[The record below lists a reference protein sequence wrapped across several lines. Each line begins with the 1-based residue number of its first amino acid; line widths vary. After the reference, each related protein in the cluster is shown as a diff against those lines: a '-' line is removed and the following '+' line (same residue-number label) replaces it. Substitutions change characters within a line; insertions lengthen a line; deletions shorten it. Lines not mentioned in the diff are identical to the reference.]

1 MARVS
6 IAGVGMTDFR
16 TPSTQAPYQA
26 SGAAAARAALADAG
40 LDYADIDLV
49 VAGYCMGDTCSGQTV
64 AYQLGLTGV
73 PVVNT
78 TNACASGSA
87 ALYLAR
93 QTILSGE
100 ARSVLVVGFEEM
112 GRTLQMGWPEKLSPV
127 GWIDDR
133 TRALR
138 GEDANVSTTGW
149 FAGAAS
155 EYLNRTGYGPE
166 VLAAIGVKA
175 RRHAH
180 DNPHAAFRDLV
191 TLEEVMASKMIVD
204 PLTKFECSA
213 PASGAAAAV
222 LTSERFAREKGLGS
236 GVFLVAQAMGTDA
249 PSAQQSDSMIN
260 LVGYDMAKTTADLLY
275 ERAGV
280 GPEDIDVVELH
291 DCFASNELLSYEALG
306 LAGENEGGRMALDGD
321 NTHGG
326 RYLVNPS
333 GGLIGKG
340 HPIGATG
347 VAQCVELTH
356 QLRGTAGLR
365 QRPGARTALQHNLGL
380 GGACVVGLYVR
391 D

>member
-1 MARVS
+1 MERVAV
-6 IAGVGMTDFR
+6 AGIGMTDFHK
-16 TPSTQAPYQA
+16 PSAPSPYQA
-26 SGAAAARAALADAG
+26 SGTAAARAALADAG
-40 LDYADIDLV
+40 VDYADIDLV
-49 VAGYCMGDTCSGQTV
+49 VAGYCMGDTCSGQTI

-93 QTILSGE
+93 QAILSGE
-100 ARSVLVVGFEEM
+100 ARAVLVVGFEEM
-112 GRTLQMGWPEKLSPV
+112 GRTLHLGYPEKLSPV

-133 TRALR
+133 TLALR
-138 GEDANVSTTGW
+138 GADADTSTTGW
-149 FAGAAS
+149 FAGAAR
-155 EYLNRTGYGPE
+155 EYLDRTGYGPE
-166 VLAAIGVKA
+166 VLASIGVKA

-180 DNPHAAFRDLV
+180 DNPRAAFRELV

-222 LTSERFAREKGLGS
+222 LTSDRFAREKGLGG
-236 GVFLVAQAMGTDA
+236 GVFLVAQAMRTDA
-249 PSAQQSDSMIN
+249 PSAMEADSMIA
-260 LVGYDMAKTTADLLY
+260 LTGYDMARSAAEALY

-280 GPEDIDVVELH
+280 GPEDVDVVELH

-306 LAGENEGGRMALDGD
+306 LAPQDGGGRMALDGD

-347 VAQCVELTH
+347 VAQCVELTL
-356 QLRGTAGLR
+356 QLRGAAGAR
-365 QRPGARTALQHNLGL
+365 QRPEARTALQHNLGL